1 MLTNYKGR
9 TQTLNFFSVGDKFF
23 LVDMP
28 GYGYAKP
35 PVKVVREWQQLIWGY
50 LTSRQSLKMTYLLI
64 DARRDELKKSDLKCL
79 EILKQ
84 TDIPFTVWRC

>member
-35 PVKVVREWQQLIWGY
+35 PVKVVREWQQ
-50 LTSRQSLKMTYLLI
+50 MT
-64 DARRDELKKSDLKCL
+64 
-79 EILKQ
+79 
-84 TDIPFTVWRC
+84 